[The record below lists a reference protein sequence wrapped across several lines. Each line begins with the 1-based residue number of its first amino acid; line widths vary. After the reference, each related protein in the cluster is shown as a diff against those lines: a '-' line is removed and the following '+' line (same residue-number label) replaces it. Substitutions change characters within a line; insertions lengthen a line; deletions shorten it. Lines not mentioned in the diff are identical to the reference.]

1 MTDWNKI
8 RTVLLDLDGTLLDL
22 YFDNHFWQEHLP
34 LRYAEIHGLDPDEAR
49 ILLYQRFDALRGT
62 MNWYC
67 VDYWSEALELDIAR
81 LKHELAHLIAV
92 RPDVPDFLA
101 AVRASGRRAVLV
113 TNAHHKSL
121 ALKLERTG
129 IGALLDAVISAHSL
143 GLPKEETAFWQKLQ
157 EHEAFEPGHTLL
169 IDDNLAVLESARR
182 GGIAHLLFVAAPDS
196 SQAARDCRHFP
207 VLRGFRDILPPAP
220 TATPTPEPTP

>member
-1 MTDWNKI
+1 MTDWDPI
-8 RTVLLDLDGTLLDL
+8 RTVLLDMDGTLLDL
-22 YFDNHFWQEHLP
+22 NFDNRFWQDHLP

-49 ILLYQRFDALRGT
+49 LMLYQRFDALRGT

-67 VDYWSEALELDIAR
+67 VDYWSEALELDIPR
-81 LKHELAHLIAV
+81 LKLELAHLIAV
-92 RPDVPDFLA
+92 RPDVPDFLSA
-101 AVRASGRRAVLV
+101 LRASGRRAVLV

-129 IGALLDAVISAHSL
+129 IDTLLDAVISAHSL
-143 GLPKEETAFWQKLQ
+143 GLPKEDEAFWERLQ
-157 EHEAFEPGHTLL
+157 QLESYDPAHTLL

-196 SQAARDCRHFP
+196 RQAARDCRDFP
-207 VLRGFRDILPPAP
+207 VLHNFRDIFPRPSP
-220 TATPTPEPTP
+220 VPIRKP